1 LHGLRRVGRI
11 FKENITL
18 LVEGIIVFTPRGT
31 YFCAQMRAYTHTAK
45 NMQTR
50 KNEKE
55 RKKERE
61 REREKKNTEWKKKEQ
76 DSSLIY

>member
-31 YFCAQMRAYTHTAK
+31 YSCAQMRAYTHTAK
-45 NMQTR
+45 DVA
-50 KNEKE
+50 NEEERE
-55 RKKERE
+55 RKRE
-61 REREKKNTEWKKKEQ
+61 RERKNTKWKKNKEQ